1 MRTHVN
7 SLPPRLG
14 KKFIR
19 WLDIAFN
26 NTQEEYDDFFDDFT
40 RRNIQFTCE
49 SRKEI
54 IRAYQ
59 GPIAECAHPQHMQ
72 TGEKSDYEDK
82 FFNNLQFKFP
92 TTVDVSS
99 LITTADTNYFIIY
112 AIDQNA
118 RSIDEITT
126 AKVLK
131 CWPLHAPSDIINE
144 CVEFISGY
152 IGIQKH

>member
-54 IRAYQ
+54 IRHIKAQ
-59 GPIAECAHPQHMQ
+59 LQNVRTLNICRQVKKVI
-72 TGEKSDYEDK
+72 TKTNSSIIC
-82 FFNNLQFKFP
+82 NL
-92 TTVDVSS
+92 SS
-99 LITTADTNYFIIY
+99 QQLLTL
-112 AIDQNA
+112 
-118 RSIDEITT
+118 
-126 AKVLK
+126 V
-131 CWPLHAPSDIINE
+131 H
-144 CVEFISGY
+144 
-152 IGIQKH
+152 